1 MPDTPLSLARQV
13 CDTML
18 RRYPAAELPPVGHF
32 HYHQGVFLSGMLKTW
47 ALCGDERYFAYAQ
60 DWMRAVLDKDG
71 GIRQYDH
78 ADLDDIQ
85 PGILLYPLWDRTGDP
100 LYRKAMDAVLAQVPD
115 VPRCQCGGFY
125 HKVRCTGQMW
135 LDGLYM
141 ACPFIAEYGRRFA
154 RPDLQEL
161 AVQEIL
167 LMREHTRDAA
177 TGLWCHAWDET
188 KQAKWA
194 DPETGCSATFWGR
207 AMGWVPVAVLDALE
221 QLPASHPQRGELQ
234 ALVADLLQ
242 SLCRYQGPD
251 GRWWQV
257 VDKVN
262 APGNWPEN
270 SCSSLYTAALC
281 RAMRCGILGPEYE
294 PIAAKAFDGVAASLG
309 HDSGDLL
316 IGNVCIG
323 TGVGNGDYEYYCAR
337 PVSVNDLHGVG
348 AFLLMCAERQR
359 WLDGRK

>member
-1 MPDTPLSLARQV
+1 MSDTPLTLAKQA

-18 RRYPAAELPPVGHF
+18 RRYPAAELPPAGHF
-32 HYHQGVFLSGMLKTW
+32 HYHQGVFLSGMLKAW
-47 ALCGDERYFAYAQ
+47 ALCGDARYFAYAQ
-60 DWMRAVLDKDG
+60 DWMRAVLDTNG
-71 GIRQYDH
+71 AIRQYDH

-85 PGILLYPLWDRTGDP
+85 PGILLFPLWDKTGDL
-100 LYRKAMDAVLAQVPD
+100 LYRKAMDSVLAQVAD
-115 VPRCQCGGFY
+115 IPRCQCGGFY

-167 LMREHTRDAA
+167 LMREHTRDTA
-177 TGLWCHAWDET
+177 TGLWSHAWDET
-188 KQAKWA
+188 KQARWA
-194 DPETGCSATFWGR
+194 NPDTGCSATFWGR
-207 AMGWVPVAVLDALE
+207 AMGWVPVAVLDVLE
-221 QLPASHPQRGELQ
+221 QLPADHAQRA
-234 ALVADLLQ
+234 ALTDLTVDLLQ

-257 VDKVN
+257 VDKVG

-270 SCSSLYTAALC
+270 SCTSLYTAALC
-281 RAMRCGILGPEYE
+281 RAMRRGILGPEYE
-294 PIAAKAFDGVAASLG
+294 PAAAKAFAGVAASLG
-309 HDSGDLL
+309 RHGDDLL

-323 TGVGNGDYEYYCAR
+323 TGVGSGSYDYYCAR

-348 AFLLMCAERQR
+348 AFLLMCAERQA
-359 WLDGRK
+359 WLDSRA